1 MNALFLLKSK
11 TMVTTCFDDNT
22 IRRGLEKMHE
32 SGYTAIP
39 VINRE
44 GDYIGSVNEGD
55 FLWYILEHQEAD
67 PDWENHT
74 VGEVLRP
81 GWNPAVSITVTM
93 DELLSQAINQN
104 FIPVVDDRSKFI
116 GIITRK
122 DIILNFAE
130 QNED

>member
-11 TMVTTCFDDNT
+11 ATVTTCYDDNT

-32 SGYTAIP
+32 SGYTAVP

-55 FLWYILEHQEAD
+55 FLWYILAHQGESS
-67 PDWENHT
+67 DWESHT

-93 DELLSQAINQN
+93 DELLAKAINQN

-122 DIILNFAE
+122 DIILNFTN
-130 QNED
+130 QK